1 MVLDIG
7 AAISFL
13 RNIMY
18 STTDKL
24 AREST
29 KPTGNNYYVN
39 SANGLYYT
47 VMHEHDITNSTEQLN
62 QAIQKKKDFGKGN
75 TRIYSMW
82 ADMIHPLWKSKMK
95 LQYAFN
101 NVNEERWGSLT
112 NGNMLNNNANGS
124 SRSTRENKLNV
135 LCAYVIHEM
144 LNYYATDCSNSLTNA
159 ENIWSTILRK
169 FDDNAG
175 GYVDSVTNYRES
187 YKQGL
192 VKYCSENFAELREI
206 GEYQEATGMWA
217 GTLQDTT
224 SGGIYARY
232 MRDKNGNIVNNGS
245 TYENTESTCSI
256 LLGYLS

>member
-1 MVLDIG
+1 MDLDVK

-13 RNIMY
+13 RNNMY
-18 STTDKL
+18 SITDKL

-29 KPTGNNYYVN
+29 KPTGNNYYVS

-47 VMHEHDITNSTEQLN
+47 VMHGHDITNATEQLN

-82 ADMIHPLWKSKMK
+82 ADIIHPLWKSKMN
-95 LQYAFN
+95 LQFAFN
-101 NVNEERWGSLT
+101 NVNEETWGSLT
-112 NGNMLNNNANGS
+112 NGLILNNNANGS
-124 SRSTRENKLNV
+124 SRRISENKLNV

-144 LNYYATDCSNSLTNA
+144 LNYYVTDSSTSLTNA
-159 ENIWSTILRK
+159 EKIWSTILRK

-175 GYVDSVTNYRES
+175 GYADSVSNYRES
-187 YKQGL
+187 YKQAL
-192 VKYCSENFAELREI
+192 VKYCSKNFAELRDL

-217 GTLQDTT
+217 GNLQDAT

-232 MRDKNGNIVNNGS
+232 IRDSNGNIVNNGS
-245 TYENTESTCSI
+245 TYENTESTCAI